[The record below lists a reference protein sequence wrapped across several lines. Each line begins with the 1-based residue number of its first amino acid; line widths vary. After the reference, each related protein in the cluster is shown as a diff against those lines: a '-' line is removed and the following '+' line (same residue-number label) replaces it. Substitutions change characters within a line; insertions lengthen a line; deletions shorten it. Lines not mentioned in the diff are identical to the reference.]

1 MQHATQIRGFSLFVI
16 AAVLFVQGCA
26 SSGPKPYKPLNS
38 VMTIAVDDRVTLPPK
53 VFYLSAGQAWGQGV
67 GGLIGGSIAAA
78 NGPDEDL
85 GRYLQGKGIAMD
97 QILVQ
102 EAKDIINKS
111 GRLQIVDD
119 PKQADV
125 VLRFA
130 ITKYGF
136 IAKNVLSGKLK
147 TILRVE
153 TKVSDRNGKT
163 IFSDEDN
170 NDSEHVQ
177 YSLKEFLAEPERIRA
192 GFHEVANQAAD
203 DQISGLLDEIG
214 DFRLPPA
221 AN

>member
-1 MQHATQIRGFSLFVI
+1 MRHAMQIRGSSLFVI
-16 AAVLFVQGCA
+16 AAVLLVQGCA

-125 VLRFA
+125 VRRFA

-147 TILRVE
+147 TILRVKKKLPIATARRYFP
-153 TKVSDRNGKT
+153 TKTTMILSACN
-163 IFSDEDN
+163 
-170 NDSEHVQ
+170 
-177 YSLKEFLAEPERIRA
+177 IR
-192 GFHEVANQAAD
+192 
-203 DQISGLLDEIG
+203 
-214 DFRLPPA
+214 
-221 AN
+221 